1 MISRHYIRKSLI
13 LAIAGASLAV
23 AAQNVNLPTIKI
35 QGVEYYYYKVK
46 KGDSPYGICKRYGW
60 NEETLTR
67 CNANFSTKITK
78 GQTIYY
84 PVTTGKPAEKPVIGS
99 IERVSVAP
107 QPITHKVSRGESV
120 YSISKLYGVPVDL
133 IYSSNPEAR
142 HGIKAG
148 QTLTIVQPAHAGSS
162 ATSPFYYT
170 VKAGETLTAIA
181 QNFNTDVASIMRE
194 NPGMSERTLKAGENI
209 RIVPNNRAVER
220 VVEKSRVEQVTGF
233 QQYKVEKNDSWDSI
247 ASQTGVT
254 AEQLKSAN
262 ATDELPKKG
271 GWISVPQISE
281 VTTEAI
287 IERPATPEATI
298 SDRDKIY
305 NDVHH
310 ISQAAENRVD
320 VTVVLDKPSS
330 KSNIDFMR
338 GFLMGVDDQ
347 KNSGAKINLNVVDAS
362 KGIAHAGADSLLNA
376 SNLIIGVYDSDFPAY
391 LADLGR
397 KNGVEV
403 VNVLDTKSDLYE
415 HNPQM
420 VQLLQPINYFN
431 DLCVSYIVEKNPGA
445 QLILLG
451 ENDGSDKFAET
462 LSASFSPDVTT
473 RLSLEEFQV
482 YPFNPDARYVV
493 YCYTLKKDE
502 IAETLNAVVAQQDK
516 GVSIV
521 PVGRAQWIAYAQ
533 PLAEQYGASQVLVP
547 SRVYVNGFDQKQK
560 DFGSRFHQI
569 YHRTPVN
576 SFPQYAMLGYDV
588 AGYFIPTTAANGGD
602 YNVGVTARQGLQN
615 DIDVRRLNNW
625 SGFINTNG
633 YILHYLPAELVE
645 KIEIQ

>member
-46 KGDSPYGICKRYGW
+46 KGDSPYGLCKRYGW
-60 NEETLTR
+60 NEDTLTR
-67 CNANFSTKITK
+67 CNANFATKITK

-84 PVTTGKPAEKPVIGS
+84 PVVTGKPAEKPVVGS
-99 IERVSVAP
+99 IDKVRVAP
-107 QPITHKVSRGESV
+107 EPIVHKVARGESV
-120 YSISKLYGVPVDL
+120 YSISKLYNVPVDV
-133 IYSSNPEAR
+133 IYANNPDAR
-142 HGIKAG
+142 HGVKAG
-148 QTLTIVQPAHAGSS
+148 ETLTIVQPVFENATGS
-162 ATSPFYYT
+162 SPFYYT
-170 VKAGETLTAIA
+170 VRKGETLTAIA

-209 RIVPNNRAVER
+209 RIIPNNRSVER
-220 VVEKSRVEQVTGF
+220 VVQTHQVEQVTGF
-233 QQYKVEKNDSWDSI
+233 SQYKVDKNDSWDSI
-247 ASQTGVT
+247 ASQAGIST
-254 AEQLKSAN
+254 EQLKSAN
-262 ATDELPKKG
+262 ASDRLKKG
-271 GWISVPQISE
+271 EWIAVPQISE

-287 IERPATPEATI
+287 VERPVKPEATI

-310 ISQAAENRVD
+310 VGQVAEKRVD
-320 VTVVLDKPSS
+320 VTVVLDKPSA

-376 SNLIIGVYDSDFPAY
+376 SNLIIGVYDNDFPSY
-391 LADLGR
+391 LADFGK

-415 HNPQM
+415 NNSQM

-431 DLCVSYIVEKNPGA
+431 DMCVSYIVDKNPGA

-451 ENDGSDKFAET
+451 ENDSSDKFAET

-482 YPFNPDARYVV
+482 YPFNPEAKYVV

-502 IAETLNAVVAQQDK
+502 IAENLKAIIDQQDK
-516 GVSIV
+516 GVAIV

-547 SRVYVNGFDQKQK
+547 SRVYVNAFDQKQK
-560 DFGSRFHQI
+560 DFNSRFHQV
-569 YHRTPVN
+569 YHRNPVN

-588 AGYFIPTTAANGGD
+588 AGYFIPTTAGNGGD
-602 YNVGVTARQGLQN
+602 YNTGITHRPGLQN
-615 DIDVRRLNNW
+615 DINVKRLNNW

-645 KIEIQ
+645 RIEIQ